1 MVILFQPSRTS
12 MFGTL
17 SPVFHLL
24 FSQMAGQITA
34 AKRANLAPFYSSVNS
49 TYHQIREITSHATR
63 NMQYDGRQM
72 RMRWVIVGLLFFATT
87 INYLDRAILG
97 VILPEIRDKFHFGLP
112 YYGWIQFFFQ
122 IAYAGGSLVG
132 GYLLDRLGTR
142 VGYGIAAT
150 LWSLAATLN
159 AFAGGAFQFLMYRTV
174 LGLGESA
181 NFPACSKA
189 AAEWFPPD
197 ERATAMGIV
206 NAGTNLANIF
216 GPPLFIFIAFTFG
229 WQACFAIMGGLGFLW
244 LPFWFLT
251 YRLPKQAGVTTAT
264 GAKLSISDVM
274 KYKQAWG
281 YGLAKFLT
289 DPVWWF
295 YLFWLPTYLTD
306 VRRFTPGQRGRALMI
321 VYSISAVGAL
331 LGGVVSSFLMKRGW
345 TVGKARKMTMLFCAV
360 VMPACT
366 LGVVVQNAQFA
377 VLLFG
382 LATAAH
388 QAWMTNLFIAPAD
401 VFPSQAVGS
410 ANGFGVCLGGLGGA
424 LFSGIIPGT
433 VIPHVGYV
441 PVLMGMSCFYI
452 VAWFI
457 IHRMMGNL
465 EMVSLE
471 INEARPASFAP
482 SRA

>member
-1 MVILFQPSRTS
+1 M
-12 MFGTL
+12 
-17 SPVFHLL
+17 
-24 FSQMAGQITA
+24 
-34 AKRANLAPFYSSVNS
+34 K
-49 TYHQIREITSHATR
+49 
-63 NMQYDGRQM
+63 YDNGQM
-72 RMRWVIVGLLFFATT
+72 RMRWVIVSLLFVATT

-97 VILPEIRDKFHFGLP
+97 VILPEIRDEFHFGLQA
-112 YYGWIQFFFQ
+112 YGLIQMFFQ
-122 IAYAGGSLVG
+122 LAYAGGSLLG

-142 VGYGIAAT
+142 IGYGIAAT
-150 LWSLAATLN
+150 VWFLAATLN
-159 AFAGGAFQFLMYRTV
+159 AFAGSVLQFGVYRTV
-174 LGLGESA
+174 LGFGESA

-216 GPPLFIFIAFTFG
+216 GPPLFILIALTLG

-251 YRLPKQAGVTTAT
+251 YRLPKQVGAPAAP
-264 GAKLSISDVM
+264 GAKISISEVM

-306 VRRFTPGQRGRALMI
+306 VRHFTPAQRGTALMI
-321 VYSISAVGAL
+321 VYSISAVGAV

-388 QAWMTNLFIAPAD
+388 QAWMTNLFISPAD

-452 VAWFI
+452 IAWYI
-457 IHRMMGNL
+457 IHRMMGDL
-465 EMVSLE
+465 EMVTLETDELRAASL
-471 INEARPASFAP
+471 AP

>member
-1 MVILFQPSRTS
+1 
-12 MFGTL
+12 
-17 SPVFHLL
+17 
-24 FSQMAGQITA
+24 
-34 AKRANLAPFYSSVNS
+34 
-49 TYHQIREITSHATR
+49 
-63 NMQYDGRQM
+63 MQYDGRQM

-112 YYGWIQFFFQ
+112 VYGTIQMVFQ
-122 IAYAGGSLVG
+122 LAYAGGSLLG
-132 GYLLDRLGTR
+132 GRMLDRYGTR
-142 VGYGIAAT
+142 IGYGLAAA

-159 AFAGGAFQFLMYRTV
+159 AFAGSAIQFGFFRIV
-174 LGLGESA
+174 LGFGESA

-189 AAEWFPPD
+189 AAEWFPPE

-206 NAGTNLANIF
+206 NTGTNLANIF
-216 GPPLFIFIAFTFG
+216 GPPLFILIAFTLG

-244 LPFWFLT
+244 LPVWFRF
-251 YRLPKQAGVTTAT
+251 YRLPKEASGAANL
-264 GAKLSISDVM
+264 GAKLSISAVI
-274 KYKQAWG
+274 KYRQAWG

-306 VRRFTPGQRGRALMI
+306 VRHFSPQQRGTALMI

-331 LGGVVSSFLMKRGW
+331 MGGIVSSFLMKRGW
-345 TVGKARKMTMLFCAV
+345 TVGKARKMTLLFCAV

-366 LGVVVQNAQFA
+366 LGVMVQDARLA

-388 QAWMTNLFIAPAD
+388 QAWMTNLFIMPAD

-424 LFSGIIPGT
+424 LFSGIIPGI
-433 VIPHVGYV
+433 VIPHIGYV

-452 VAWFI
+452 IAWII
-457 IHRMMGNL
+457 IHRMMGDL
-465 EMVSLE
+465 EMVTPGTEKTAGVSL
-471 INEARPASFAP
+471 AP